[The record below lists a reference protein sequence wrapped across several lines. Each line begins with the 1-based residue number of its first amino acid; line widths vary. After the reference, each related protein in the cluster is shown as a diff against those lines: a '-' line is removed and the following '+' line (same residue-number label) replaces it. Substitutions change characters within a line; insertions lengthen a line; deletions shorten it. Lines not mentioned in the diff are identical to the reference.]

1 MGWDFETEP
10 AFQAKLDWITTFVR
24 EEVDPLEF
32 VLGNHYDVKHPDNV
46 RLIRPLQQ
54 RVKAQGLWA

>member
-24 EEVDPLEF
+24 EDRKSWRP
-32 VLGNHYDVKHPDNV
+32 GDVAALHGG
-46 RLIRPLQQ
+46 L
-54 RVKAQGLWA
+54 KAAFDQLAGQGRA

>member
-24 EEVDPLEF
+24 EEVDPL
-32 VLGNHYDVKHPDNV
+32 
-46 RLIRPLQQ
+46 
-54 RVKAQGLWA
+54 